1 MAFGARKFQKGG
13 KAAKTASKSG
23 GRGSAASSPHKA
35 AGFGRGDDD
44 GEQAQGQERSTG
56 FHSSSRGKS
65 GGGQFRG
72 GGGGGG
78 RGGKKPNS
86 EFMRITGLF
95 KSQSGK
101 SYQAFVKRDI
111 LDALANVQEGD
122 YIGVSFT
129 EIKGEGAMSLWAS
142 RPTE

>member
-1 MAFGARKFQKGG
+1 MAFGARKYQKTG
-13 KAAKTASKSG
+13 KAAKTPAKGSG
-23 GRGSAASSPHKA
+23 RSAGAEAPRKA
-35 AGFGRGDDD
+35 AGFGRGDGG
-44 GEQAQGQERSTG
+44 GEQEQGQERSTG

-65 GGGQFRG
+65 GGGRFRG

-78 RGGKKPNS
+78 RDGKKPDS

-129 EIKGEGAMSLWAS
+129 EIKGEEAMSLWAS